1 MNVYCRFES
10 DVSGAVVDGIRMDDA
25 TISCISPPR
34 NGASSAIIS
43 YAVFIEGCV
52 YDANEVVWNAIDN
65 DFIYDSDLAGVVL
78 LPLFDFDYSGYEN
91 SRLLFSERQYTAEWS
106 SKALFLSAVAN
117 YADISSLI
125 VELEVLASIQDS
137 TESNKEDKE
146 DKEDAI
152 FKVISS
158 VIVPP
163 EEYGSTKF
171 SVESKDIVKSMYIN
185 KGYEGGIETSG
196 VVIVRVV
203 ASPQKSNIRIIYAT
217 RTSKLAG
224 ILPGPSDNT
233 KQVMNTY
240 PVSLDTCDQ
249 EYVPLPCPPNI
260 DLAENDF
267 EFSPDETCLNPSGG
281 GECSPTS
288 DLEVDLLENCEQYED
303 HPDYDT
309 FCGEIDFDT
318 KLAEN
323 CDCNYFQ
330 KGAIGCVKNGQSQCC
345 YSPSGGLIIDPN
357 DGGGT
362 RYCGGSGTANR
373 LKNNV
378 LPYIFCCKL
387 NSDCDTYYTARP
399 AITSEN
405 YVKPELSS
413 YSFGDPHLES
423 FDHINFDFNGY
434 GEYIAFCGK
443 FSETNNVP
451 FNLENCK
458 PNTEKVFKRRGT
470 TSVHFR
476 FTKLSPNHNGT
487 ATVEVAIEDSTFL
500 KGKQSLSVVTSK
512 YNRLDVYEG
521 SDIVKFP
528 KG

>member
-1 MNVYCRFES
+1 M
-10 DVSGAVVDGIRMDDA
+10 
-25 TISCISPPR
+25 
-34 NGASSAIIS
+34 
-43 YAVFIEGCV
+43 
-52 YDANEVVWNAIDN
+52 
-65 DFIYDSDLAGVVL
+65 
-78 LPLFDFDYSGYEN
+78 
-91 SRLLFSERQYTAEWS
+91 
-106 SKALFLSAVAN
+106 AN

-362 RYCGGSGTANR
+362 RDCGGSGTANR